1 VITIAQLR
9 QALPHRYP
17 MMLVDRVTELVPG
30 ERLTALKAVTSNE
43 PWYRDF
49 GAGQTDEQYAYPQV
63 LLMESWAQSAGVLAT
78 WDQPN
83 PDVLD
88 GRVMLFGGATNV
100 EFHRPVFP
108 GDVVE
113 HHVRLFRALSD
124 TLIFE
129 GESRVAGEP
138 VLSVE
143 RMVMAFRPADELTDV

>member
-1 VITIAQLR
+1 
-9 QALPHRYP
+9 

-30 ERLTALKAVTSNE
+30 ERLTALKAVSSNE

-49 GAGQTDEQYAYPQV
+49 GAGHTDEQYAYPQV
-63 LLMESWAQSAGVLAT
+63 LLMESWAQAAGVLAT

-88 GRVMLFGGATNV
+88 GKVMLFGGATNV
-100 EFHRPVFP
+100 DFYRPVFP

-124 TLIFE
+124 TLIFD
-129 GESRVAGEP
+129 GVSRVAGEP

-143 RMVMAFRPADELTDV
+143 RMVMAFRPAEELTDV

>member
-1 VITIAQLR
+1 MITIAQLR

-49 GAGQTDEQYAYPQV
+49 GAGQTDEQYVYPQV

-100 EFHRPVFP
+100 DFHRPVFP

-113 HHVRLFRALSD
+113 HEVRLFRALSD
-124 TLIFE
+124 TLIFD
-129 GESRVAGEP
+129 GESRVAGVP